1 MTNQEAFDKMMKH
14 LRSLNE
20 RNRDAGSGKCAYDGN
35 MCAIG
40 VLMTEEEQEKFGH
53 YKGDVLELMKTMS
66 DEDHTSTLHS
76 LDREFLYDMQRLHDF
91 PENWDEEG
99 FIAENKAKKIAYSYG
114 FNYSF

>member
-14 LRSLNE
+14 LTSLGE
-20 RNRDAGSGKCAYDGN
+20 RNRDAGGKCAYAGN

-53 YKGDVLELMKTMS
+53 YEGDVLELMKTMS

-76 LDREFLYDMQRLHDF
+76 LDRKFLYNMQCLHDCYQ
-91 PENWDEEG
+91 NWDEEG
-99 FIAENKAKKIAYSYG
+99 FIAENKAKKIADNYG
-114 FNYSF
+114 LNYSF